1 MGTRTTALRRLRAA
15 PPPTRPD
22 STTTKNPTRSTD
34 MKMYEGLHLIH
45 EALSRARMPRPQEIR
60 SEAAHR
66 RPAREIAMRVR
77 REQTRLLGS

>member
-1 MGTRTTALRRLRAA
+1 MGTRTTVLRRPRTA
-15 PPPTRPD
+15 PPTRPD
-22 STTTKNPTRSTD
+22 STTTQNLTRSTD
-34 MKMYEGLHLIH
+34 MNMLEGLHLIH
-45 EALSRARMPRPQEIR
+45 EALSRARMPWPQEIR